1 MMDFRSLQYFI
12 TVAQELN
19 FTRAAEKLQMSQ
31 PPLSNQIRA
40 LEEELG
46 VRLFIRGKRRLS
58 LTEAGTLLLQRAI
71 QMMELSEK
79 TRRDLSS
86 LGNELSGTVCLGM
99 VEGRAP
105 YLAARWIAGF
115 QEEYP
120 LVRYELWNGS
130 SDDVLDR
137 LHRGLVDLA
146 VIAAPYD
153 IEHLDGFFVGREP
166 WVAMISRDHPLAAL
180 PGTELPLSSLVG
192 HPLIVPRRKSRVEA
206 IRAWF
211 AGIGAEPD
219 ILCEMSNYMD
229 AVALAE
235 QNVGISI
242 FPQTTYT
249 PNAHVVSKVITQ
261 PVKQVEYVLVWERGQ
276 HLQTALV
283 QEFIRY
289 VRDFIEA
296 DLIHTPRFQVR
307 ETEYQLPEDTKDL

>member
-1 MMDFRSLQYFI
+1 MDFRNLQYFV

-19 FTRAAEKLQMSQ
+19 FTRAAGKLQMSQ
-31 PPLSNQIRA
+31 PPLSNQIKA

-46 VRLFIRGKRRLS
+46 VQLFVRGKRHMT
-58 LTEAGTLLLQRAI
+58 LTDAGVLLLQRAVQI
-71 QMMELSEK
+71 LEMGEK
-79 TRRDLSS
+79 TRRDLASM
-86 LGNELSGTVCLGM
+86 GNELSGTICLGM

-115 QEEYP
+115 REEYP

-130 SDDVLDR
+130 SDDVLDQ
-137 LHRGLVDLA
+137 LHRGLADLA

-153 IEHLDGFFVGREP
+153 EEHLDGFVVGREP
-166 WVAMISRDHPLAAL
+166 WVAMISRRHPLADL

-192 HPLIVPRRKSRVEA
+192 QPLIIPRRKSRVEA
-206 IRAWF
+206 IRRWF

-249 PNAHVVSKVITQ
+249 PNAHVVSKRITQ
-261 PVKQVEYVLVWERGQ
+261 PARQVEYVLVWERNQ
-276 HLQTALV
+276 HLKTNLV
-283 QEFIRY
+283 REFTGY

-296 DLIHTPRFQVR
+296 DLIHSPRFQVA
-307 ETEYQLPEDTKDL
+307 EGEFLLPEDTENL